1 MIQENKKATAKN
13 TTTFL
18 SGKTE
23 ILPRK
28 KFNFEFIRF
37 LLYIQSFAGFNR

>member
-1 MIQENKKATAKN
+1 MQENEKATVKN
-13 TTTFL
+13 TITFL
-18 SGKTE
+18 GEKTE

-37 LLYIQSFAGFNR
+37 LLYIQSFMGFNR